1 MTMTCNFI
9 KNGDLILVKYSQL
22 SSVNI
27 SAINLNKTTTNLKK
41 NIIEIIKKIIKYFII
56 FLILIIIT
64 CLIRF
69 NLTKDFIIELSSNNP
84 EPFFNVTTD
93 NFLIDSLKKQTG
105 YSNEPKVNIPNFQK
119 IEWQKDLPLT
129 RNQFTVPFDFGS
141 PSNYLIEQFGQ
152 FTKDTYSNP
161 IDPQE
166 LTLKLEELKNNQD
179 NEELNNN
186 HNIFNYAII
195 SVTVIVLAV
204 STVIIFN
211 NPQIISFQ

>member
-1 MTMTCNFI
+1 MTCNFI
-9 KNGDLILVKYSQL
+9 KNGDLILVKSSQL

-27 SAINLNKTTTNLKK
+27 SAINLNKTTTNIKK

-119 IEWQKDLPLT
+119 IE
-129 RNQFTVPFDFGS
+129 
-141 PSNYLIEQFGQ
+141 
-152 FTKDTYSNP
+152 
-161 IDPQE
+161 
-166 LTLKLEELKNNQD
+166 
-179 NEELNNN
+179 
-186 HNIFNYAII
+186 
-195 SVTVIVLAV
+195 
-204 STVIIFN
+204 
-211 NPQIISFQ
+211 